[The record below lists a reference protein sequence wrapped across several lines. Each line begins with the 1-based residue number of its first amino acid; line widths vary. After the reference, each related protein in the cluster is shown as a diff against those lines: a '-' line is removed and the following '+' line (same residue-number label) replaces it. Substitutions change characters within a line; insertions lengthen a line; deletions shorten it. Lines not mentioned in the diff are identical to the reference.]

1 MNLIPD
7 FKIGLWNAWIPILP
21 FILMNYVVL
30 PLINKAALKRAA
42 AMPKGEVGAK
52 IAGAISML
60 LYCLALVYTV
70 FLPLRLGT
78 LWFWAGLPIYLVGL
92 TFYIAVMVNYATAP
106 LDAPATHGLYR
117 ISRHPIYVAFLIIV
131 TGIGIMSA
139 SWVFLA
145 FCALCMILNHYT
157 ILAEER
163 FCLEKYGDDYAG
175 YMKTV
180 RRYLGRFKRRANE
193 FDAAV

>member
-7 FKIGLWNAWIPILP
+7 FKIGLWNAWIPIVP
-21 FILMNYVVL
+21 FILMNYVAL
-30 PLINKAALKRAA
+30 PLINKKAFKRGAV
-42 AMPKGEVGAK
+42 MPKEQGAR
-52 IAGAISML
+52 ITAFIYMFI
-60 LYCLALVYTV
+60 YCLALVYTV

-78 LWFWAGLPIYLVGL
+78 LWFWTGLPIYLVGL
-92 TFYIAVMVNYATAP
+92 TFYIVVIVNYATAP

-139 SWVFLA
+139 SWMFLA
-145 FCALCMILNHYT
+145 FCALCMILNHFT

-163 FCLEKYGDDYAG
+163 FCLEKYGNDYAE

-180 RRYLGRFKRRANE
+180 RRYLGRFNKE
-193 FDAAV
+193 SK